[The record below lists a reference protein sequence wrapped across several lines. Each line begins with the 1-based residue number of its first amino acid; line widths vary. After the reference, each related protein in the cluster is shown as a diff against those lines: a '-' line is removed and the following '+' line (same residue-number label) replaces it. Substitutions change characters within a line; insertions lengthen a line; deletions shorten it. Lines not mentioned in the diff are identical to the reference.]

1 MKRAL
6 FIGRFQSFHN
16 GHLLIINDFINDPH
30 IDEIIIGIGSSQY
43 HHQIKNPFT
52 AKERRA
58 MIQNSITSQ
67 KKVHVIDIPDTNDD
81 DAWCSLVETLCPY
94 FDYIFTGNDWVK
106 RIFEEKGYTVVNI
119 EEKRVTSATEI
130 RERINKGAAWE
141 DFVPK
146 GTCEVIKKVQG
157 IRRIQKIFRDEYE
170 GGHYGI

>member
-6 FIGRFQSFHN
+6 FIGRFQPFHN
-16 GHLLIINDFINDPH
+16 GHLLIINDFVNDPR

-52 AKERRA
+52 VKERRA
-58 MIQNSITSQ
+58 MIQNSITSV
-67 KKVHVIDIPDTNDD
+67 KKVHIIDIPDTNDD
-81 DAWCSLVETLCPY
+81 DAWCSLVETLCPH

-106 RIFEEKGYTVVNI
+106 KIFEEKGYTVVDI
-119 EEKRVTSATEI
+119 EDKRVTSATEI
-130 RERINKGAAWE
+130 RERISKGEEWE

-146 GTCEVIKKVQG
+146 GTREVIKKVQG
-157 IRRIQKIFRDEYE
+157 MRRIKKIFRDEYK